1 MCDRRHQPASSSQ
14 YFIVCA
20 FGYESAAHSLLPEVR
35 GGKASVKYFTFELAI
50 DLISKTQFYF
60 LIFGATLGY
69 LVLLYDIW

>member
-35 GGKASVKYFTFELAI
+35 GGKASVKYFTFELAT
-50 DLISKTQFYF
+50 DLMPVRRGGRAAPT
-60 LIFGATLGY
+60 AAWHTN
-69 LVLLYDIW
+69 LLL